1 MRTPRQTEPVALVV
15 RREDGTWATRDG
27 RWVCVR
33 VPTGRLEPAILE
45 ARAEGER
52 PLRGTIL
59 ELRRLLEARYRW
71 ACGAWVPA

>member
-1 MRTPRQTEPVALVV
+1 MRTPRQTEVRALVV
-15 RREDGTWATRDG
+15 RHEDGTWRTRDG
-27 RWVCVR
+27 RWVCTR
-33 VPTGRLEPAILE
+33 VAKREYE

-52 PLRGTIL
+52 PLRAPIY